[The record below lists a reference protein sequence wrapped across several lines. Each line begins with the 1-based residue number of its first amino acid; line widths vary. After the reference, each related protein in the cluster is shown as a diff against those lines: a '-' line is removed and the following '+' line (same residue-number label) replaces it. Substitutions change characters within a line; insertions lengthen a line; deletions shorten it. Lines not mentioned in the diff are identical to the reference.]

1 MNSEPPTIKIEPPP
15 VKNGRQ
21 TLDLEPGTLN
31 REAQARP
38 LNLAPGTLNC
48 EARSVNFDQEIDE
61 RSFLRKYGVMIF
73 VMGIVVT
80 CVVTVARQFSS
91 NHSPP
96 QHHEEEITMV
106 KLDTPPPPPPP
117 PPPPEIQEQKM
128 IEQTP
133 VDEKEEKPDDKPA
146 PPTPSLGTGIK
157 GDGQSDGFGLNG
169 SGGNGYLGGTGG
181 HVGSRW
187 GWYAGEVQTAIG
199 DALRKNDLT
208 RTAGFRIDARVWVD
222 RTGRITRARVAS
234 TGDSAVDKAIND
246 ALTGVQLSDPP
257 PTGMPM
263 PIVMRVTALRPN

>member
-1 MNSEPPTIKIEPPP
+1 
-15 VKNGRQ
+15 
-21 TLDLEPGTLN
+21 
-31 REAQARP
+31 
-38 LNLAPGTLNC
+38 
-48 EARSVNFDQEIDE
+48 VNFDQEIDE

-187 GWYAGEVQTAIG
+187 GWYASEVQTAIG

-246 ALTGVQLSDPP
+246 ALTGLQLSDPP

>member
-1 MNSEPPTIKIEPPP
+1 
-15 VKNGRQ
+15 VH
-21 TLDLEPGTLN
+21 
-31 REAQARP
+31 
-38 LNLAPGTLNC
+38 
-48 EARSVNFDQEIDE
+48 FDEEIDE

-73 VMGIVVT
+73 VMGIVVA
-80 CVVTVARQFSS
+80 CVVVVARQFSS

-96 QHHEEEITMV
+96 PHHEEEITMV
-106 KLDTPPPPPPP
+106 KLDTTPPPPPPP

-169 SGGNGYLGGTGG
+169 SGGNYLGGKGG

-199 DALRKNDLT
+199 DALRKNNLT
-208 RTAGFRIDARVWVD
+208 RNAGFRIDARVWVD
-222 RTGRITRARVAS
+222 STGRITRVSAAS
-234 TGDSAVDKAIND
+234 TGDRVVDEAIKND
-246 ALTGVQLSDPP
+246 VINGLQLSDPP
-257 PTGMPM
+257 PAGMPM